1 MASASVNGVAA
12 GPAAAAGDGV
22 DGTTLPRI
30 HDALRLIY
38 NPHSSNQARQEA
50 QAFLESVKTVDQ
62 APSIGFELA
71 SAQSNSPI
79 VRHYGLSLLEDAIK
93 HKWATYTEE
102 QAGYLRNWVL
112 QLADKVSR
120 DDPLFLRNKVAL
132 LWVEVAKRCWVG
144 EWMDMDEMLMR
155 LWRVP
160 GPTVHKE
167 LVLYI
172 LETLSDEV
180 FSGDDAVV
188 ALRDGVLS
196 KACVDIFTPAAV
208 LAEAF
213 PSRQAGPDVRSGD
226 EGWLNRVA
234 DLLQD
239 CLTGDIKNDEA
250 VRTCAVRSLAV
261 LYSLMPWAVP
271 KAIIA
276 SGCVPSMCSGLAA
289 SHVAVQKVRLLT
301 LPGTLV
307 TALTGLGCARG
318 TPRPLFEKSLCR
330 R

>member
-1 MASASVNGVAA
+1 MASASANGVAA
-12 GPAAAAGDGV
+12 GSDLAHGDGANSNGNA
-22 DGTTLPRI
+22 DNTTLPRI
-30 HDALRLIY
+30 YDALQLIY

-50 QAFLESVKTVDQ
+50 QAFLESVKAVDQ

-71 SAQSNSPI
+71 STPSNSPI

-93 HKWATYTEE
+93 HKWATYTVD

-144 EWMDMDEMLMR
+144 EWMDMDEMLMQ
-155 LWRVP
+155 LWRTP

-188 ALRDGVLS
+188 ALREGLLS

-213 PSRQAGPDVRSGD
+213 PSRQAGPEVRSGG

-234 DLLQD
+234 DLLKD
-239 CLTGDIKNDEA
+239 CLGGDVKNDDA

-276 SGCVPSMCSGLAA
+276 SGCVPSMCTGLAA
-289 SHVAVQKVRLLT
+289 SHVVVQKVSKQASRLG
-301 LPGTLV
+301 PPRGAP
-307 TALTGLGCARG
+307 ALRD
-318 TPRPLFEKSLCR
+318 
-330 R
+330 